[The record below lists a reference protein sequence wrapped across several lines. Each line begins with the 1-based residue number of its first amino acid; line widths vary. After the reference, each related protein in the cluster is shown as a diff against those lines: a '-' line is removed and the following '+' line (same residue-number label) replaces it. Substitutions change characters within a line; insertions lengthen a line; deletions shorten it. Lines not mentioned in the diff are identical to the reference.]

1 MIYWTKTLNKVFKYN
16 QSGKKKKK
24 QTMSKEQKKNK
35 RSHQIEDTYKE
46 MEVIKN
52 HIETLQLKST
62 VINMKNSWP
71 VSIIDSKGQK
81 KHYVNLKTVH

>member
-1 MIYWTKTLNKVFKYN
+1 
-16 QSGKKKKK
+16 
-24 QTMSKEQKKNK
+24 MSKEQKKNK
-35 RSHQIEDTYKE
+35 RSHQIEDTYEE

-81 KHYVNLKTVH
+81 KH

>member
-1 MIYWTKTLNKVFKYN
+1 
-16 QSGKKKKK
+16 
-24 QTMSKEQKKNK
+24 MSKEQKKNK

-71 VSIIDSKGQK
+71 VSMTDLKRQK
-81 KHYVNLKTVH
+81 KQ

>member
-1 MIYWTKTLNKVFKYN
+1 
-16 QSGKKKKK
+16 
-24 QTMSKEQKKNK
+24 MSKEQKKNK

-81 KHYVNLKTVH
+81 KH